1 LVIVSWNLVIS
12 LMSSHRIER
21 VNTLIRREISE
32 LIQHHL
38 RDPRLAEFVAVT
50 GVETSADLQ
59 YAKIFVSCIGGQQ
72 EETKVLAVLN
82 AAAGFLRSELAKK
95 VRLRHTPELSFYW
108 DDSIERGDRI
118 LRLLDQVS
126 TEREE

>member
-1 LVIVSWNLVIS
+1 
-12 LMSSHRIER
+12 MSSHRIER

-50 GVETSADLQ
+50 AVETSADLH
-59 YAKIFVSCIGGQQ
+59 YAKIFVSCIAGQQ

-118 LRLLDQVS
+118 LRLLDQVNA
-126 TEREE
+126 EQED

>member
-1 LVIVSWNLVIS
+1 
-12 LMSSHRIER
+12 
-21 VNTLIRREISE
+21 
-32 LIQHHL
+32 
-38 RDPRLAEFVAVT
+38 VT
-50 GVETSADLQ
+50 AVETSTDLQ

-72 EETKVLAVLN
+72 EQAKVLAVLN

-126 TEREE
+126 AEQED

>member
-1 LVIVSWNLVIS
+1 
-12 LMSSHRIER
+12 MSSHRIER

-50 GVETSADLQ
+50 EVETAADLKH
-59 YAKIFVSCIGGQQ
+59 ARVFVSSIGGKKD
-72 EETKVLAVLN
+72 EAGVLAALT

-95 VRLRHTPELSFYW
+95 VRLRHTPELSFHW
-108 DDSIERGDRI
+108 DSSIERGDRI

-126 TEREE
+126 AEHED

>member
-1 LVIVSWNLVIS
+1 
-12 LMSSHRIER
+12 MSSHRIER

-50 GVETSADLQ
+50 AVETAADLKH
-59 YAKIFVSCIGGQQ
+59 ARVFVSSIGGQKD
-72 EETKVLAVLN
+72 EAGVLAALT
-82 AAAGFLRSELAKK
+82 AATGFLRSELAKK
-95 VRLRHTPELSFYW
+95 VQLRHTPELSFHW
-108 DDSIERGDRI
+108 DSSIERGDRI

-126 TEREE
+126 AEHED